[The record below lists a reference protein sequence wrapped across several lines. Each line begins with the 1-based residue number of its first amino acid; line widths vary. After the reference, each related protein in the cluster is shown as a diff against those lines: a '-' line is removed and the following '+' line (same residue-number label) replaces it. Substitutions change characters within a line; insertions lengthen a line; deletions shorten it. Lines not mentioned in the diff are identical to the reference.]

1 MDMSELRSL
10 ARQRRHPNFGVL
22 LSELAMRQSASPT
35 AQACCQ
41 HNRARNDSQMRL
53 TLSPA
58 CAHFARREAM
68 VVAAPRGCSSFNPA
82 VAAMV
87 ITYDQPS

>member
-35 AQACCQ
+35 AMACSQ
-41 HNRARNDSQMRL
+41 HDRALESGQLRL
-53 TLSPA
+53 NLSPA
-58 CAHFARREAM
+58 CAHFARREA
-68 VVAAPRGCSSFNPA
+68 VAVMSAKGCNSFNPA

-87 ITYDQPS
+87 ITHDQPS

>member
-41 HNRARNDSQMRL
+41 HDRNMTAGQLRL

-58 CAHFARREAM
+58 CAHFARREAI
-68 VVAAPRGCSSFNPA
+68 AAPALRGCSSFNPA

-87 ITYDQPS
+87 ITHDQPS